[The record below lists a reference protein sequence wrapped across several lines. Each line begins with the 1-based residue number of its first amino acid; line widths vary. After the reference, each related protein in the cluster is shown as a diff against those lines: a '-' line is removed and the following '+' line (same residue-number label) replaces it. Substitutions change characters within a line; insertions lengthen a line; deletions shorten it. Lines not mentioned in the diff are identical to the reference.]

1 MDPSALPVTAT
12 FPHRDRST
20 ECTAPEVPRPVSLRF
35 QLSVGQQNL
44 MGFCSKRFQKEQ
56 PFPPQWIGTPLYGLW
71 LKTTRLHMWQEAHTH
86 NTRTHPYTC
95 TSVKA
100 GYFKRGIE
108 GLTGSLMFSQCQQ
121 AEHRESGAESE
132 SVTRIGHQE
141 VRIGNQQSET
151 KNADSMTRKFES
163 VTSPESDARISH
175 QNCQIQHLKSVTN
188 I

>member
-100 GYFKRGIE
+100 EYFKRGIE

-132 SVTRIGHQE
+132 SVTRKSEWGTS
-141 VRIGNQQSET
+141 NQRPRTQIRWPENLNRSPAQNRT
-151 KNADSMTRKFES
+151 PES
-163 VTSPESDARISH
+163 VTKIA
-175 QNCQIQHLKSVTN
+175 KSNT
-188 I
+188 